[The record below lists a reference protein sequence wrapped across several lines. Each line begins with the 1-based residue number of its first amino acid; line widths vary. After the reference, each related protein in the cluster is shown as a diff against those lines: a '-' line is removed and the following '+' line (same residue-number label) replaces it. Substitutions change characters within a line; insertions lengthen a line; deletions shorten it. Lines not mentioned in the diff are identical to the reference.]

1 MKILRAD
8 NHFALVMDFV
18 VMHCFSRLS
27 SQLNLLTYAAITEC
41 FQYYYLSENR
51 GREKRKLEA
60 IRIRI
65 LMYLPNSVNIR
76 FGDATSGFKLTFAG
90 SLGLIFFDFSI
101 GIILFVVILVVLW
114 ERISVYFHFFFPRFL
129 LRFYPI
135 LAGLR
140 LDGLKK
146 L

>member
-1 MKILRAD
+1 MKIVRAD

-90 SLGLIFFDFSI
+90 SLGLIFFDLSI
-101 GIILFVVILVVLW
+101 GIILFVVIPGSFVGAD
-114 ERISVYFHFFFPRFL
+114 ISVVSFFFPAFPFAFVPFL
-129 LRFYPI
+129 LAY
-135 LAGLR
+135 GLTA
-140 LDGLKK
+140 
-146 L
+146 